1 MAAGGLS
8 KSTVLTSVGEDVDD
22 DDEDGTDQD
31 ELRRQLKEVQRQ
43 ANEYKLQLQRKERE
57 AEGYKK
63 QLSKISKLS

>member
-8 KSTVLTSVGEDVDD
+8 KSAVLASVSEDVDD
-22 DDEDGTDQD
+22 DDEDGTDHD